1 VAAAKDKMIAARRL
15 KVAQMMLRGLNQS
28 DIARKL
34 KVNRSTICRD
44 QKQVMEEWKADR
56 VELLDEYK
64 QIQLARL
71 ERQYWQLNEAWDR
84 SIGKVVTTTI
94 KTGGE
99 NGEETTEKIE
109 HHAGDPRFQSEMR
122 SIIQEINKLL
132 GLYPSDKLDVN
143 HSGIPVPAVEV
154 VIAGREEI
162 PTLQEVIANAG
173 GVNASDD

>member
-34 KVNRSTICRD
+34 KMNRSSICRD
-44 QKQVMEEWKADR
+44 QKQIMEEWKADR

-122 SIIQEINKLL
+122 AILQEINKLL

-143 HSGIPVPAVEV
+143 HTGIPT
-154 VIAGREEI
+154 VIETIVTTPEEI
-162 PTLQEVIANAG
+162 KSFKEMMNERG
-173 GVNASDD
+173 GSVLSDE